1 MSRRPAGASPLK
13 CAGEKRSGARSSFQ
27 RVRACT
33 SVTAGWYGMR
43 PMSPDGLPLV
53 GTTETEGLYL
63 HAGHGSI
70 GMQAAPATARWL
82 AELVAGDKQAPELGR
97 LRPDRFS

>member
-1 MSRRPAGASPLK
+1 MAESAPSGGTGSPQYWCSAEPTERPVALI
-13 CAGEKRSGARSSFQ
+13 E
-27 RVRACT
+27 
-33 SVTAGWYGMR
+33 
-43 PMSPDGLPLV
+43 DGLPLV

-82 AELVAGDKQAPELGR
+82 AELVAGDRQAPELSR